1 MQTLES
7 VEREADYQARTAYDF
22 VLYQPTANA
31 REIAESLD
39 EPAVLIEQIITAM
52 HQPGTDA
59 SRFLAIESLINSVVL
74 HYAAEQAE
82 AAREHVMRTPS

>member
-1 MQTLES
+1 MQTPDFT
-7 VEREADYQARTAYDF
+7 EREADYQARAAYDF
-22 VLYQPTANA
+22 VIHQPASNA

-59 SRFLAIESLINSVVL
+59 SMFLAVENLINSVVL